1 MASTAILC
9 QGLQSCMEPQLPE
22 QHVLINKLSPP
33 MLIFSQTKFNIF
45 SQEAKAKGVE
55 PNEEIGV
62 RFNELQ
68 SQHGNDN
75 KGGWSFLRSLD
86 NAKKDNA
93 ENEVYIHPLTKRS
106 SSTLSPKSLEMC
118 TENLGSETGSDISES
133 IEENYFFLS
142 ERQNSHDVRR
152 SKRREFIQKHNKTAT
167 FPPPL
172 TSLNG
177 VQVRPYREGGRLILK
192 ATTITSCKS
201 CFHTERA
208 DGRLRLSLMNDGIN
222 THIPD
227 SYEQVETEAE
237 AEAQVN
243 EHENVGSEKGVG
255 EYVRPRKCK
264 ESGNRVKGIPSWEP
278 FWVAIS

>member
-1 MASTAILC
+1 MASTAVLC

-22 QHVLINKLSPP
+22 KHVLINKLSPP
-33 MLIFSQTKFNIF
+33 TLIFSQSKFNMF
-45 SQEAKAKGVE
+45 SQETEAKGVE
-55 PNEEIGV
+55 PNEEICV
-62 RFNELQ
+62 RSNDLQ
-68 SQHGNDN
+68 TQIC
-75 KGGWSFLRSLD
+75 GWSFLQSLD
-86 NAKKDNA
+86 NAKRENA
-93 ENEVYIHPLTKRS
+93 ENEVYIHPLMNRS

-118 TENLGSETGSDISES
+118 TENLGSETGSDISEG
-133 IEENYFFLS
+133 IEENSSFLS
-142 ERQNSHDVRR
+142 EKENSRDVQR
-152 SKRREFIQKHNKTAT
+152 SKRREIVKKHNRIAS

-177 VQVRPYREGGRLILK
+177 VQVRPQRGGGRLILK

-201 CFHTERA
+201 CFQTERA
-208 DGRLRLSLMNDGIN
+208 DGRLTLSLMNDGIN

-227 SYEQVETEAE
+227 SYEQAEIE

-264 ESGNRVKGIPSWEP
+264 ESGSRIKRIPSWEP